1 MANYNVDGSIRSASR
16 LAALKRTALLDTPS
30 EPFFDRVTGLAARLL
45 NTNTALLSLVDG
57 DRQFFKSECGLPY
70 PYAQTRQ
77 TPLSHSFCKHVVST
91 NETLV
96 IRDSRSN
103 PLVER
108 NAAVTDLGVLAYL
121 GEPVRSGDGEVL
133 GSLCVIANVVRDWS
147 ADDIVVIGELARIV
161 EHEIH
166 VREHARVVGVVAEEN
181 ALLAQEY
188 HHRVKNAL
196 AVSAALVNL
205 SARDA
210 TSIHD
215 LVQKTSGRLLALAG
229 AHDSLITMSDDVDL
243 QELAAR
249 LLLPYVPLNA
259 TADVSG
265 PAVKLAHAQV
275 TPICLFLHE
284 LATNSAKYGAFARN
298 GKAEVRWTN
307 EDGGV
312 HLHWNELLPQKSQPS
327 PAGFGSKLLEVAAR
341 QLKGRMSSTW
351 TDDGLLVTLEFQT
364 VRQCG

>member
-1 MANYNVDGSIRSASR
+1 MAHDYVEGSVRSVSR

-45 NTNTALLSLVDG
+45 KTNTALLSLVDG
-57 DRQFFKSECGLPY
+57 DRQFFKSECGLPS
-70 PYAQTRQ
+70 PYAEARQ
-77 TPLSHSFCKHVVST
+77 TPLSHSFCKHVVSS

-96 IRDSRSN
+96 IGDSRRN

-108 NAAVTDLGVLAYL
+108 NAAVTDLGVVAYL
-121 GEPVRSGDGEVL
+121 GEPVRSVDGEVL
-133 GSLCVIANVVRDWS
+133 GSLCVIATVARDWS
-147 ADDIVVIGELARIV
+147 ADDIAVIGDLARII

-196 AVSAALVNL
+196 AVSAALVSL

-210 TSIHD
+210 TSIDD

-249 LLLPYVPLNA
+249 LLLPYGPLDA
-259 TADVSG
+259 IADVSG
-265 PAVKLAHAQV
+265 PAVKLTHAQV

-284 LATNSAKYGAFARN
+284 LATNLAKYGAFGRN
-298 GKAEVRWTN
+298 GKVEVRWTID
-307 EDGGV
+307 DGAV
-312 HLHWNELLPQKSQPS
+312 HLRWNERLPQHSQLS

-351 TDDGLLVTLEFQT
+351 NDEGLLVTLDFQST
-364 VRQCG
+364 